1 MDFFNSK
8 TGRLVLCVC
17 VCVSGEREGFTGA
30 RIGYPRVKKT
40 YCLNAALTGL
50 YKRTSPKTIMQCKLI
65 LQFGCLAVN
74 PKKLSEALG
83 AKILIILP
91 RFGSSMSFWYAFYL
105 DIHVQ

>member
-1 MDFFNSK
+1 MDFLNSK

-17 VCVSGEREGFTGA
+17 VSGESE
-30 RIGYPRVKKT
+30 KT
-40 YCLNAALTGL
+40 YCLNASLTGL

-65 LQFGCLAVN
+65 LQFGWLAAN

-83 AKILIILP
+83 AKVVIILP
-91 RFGSSMSFWYAFYL
+91 RFGSSMSFWYASYL

>member
-1 MDFFNSK
+1 MDFFKILKPGDSS
-8 TGRLVLCVC
+8 CVC

>member
-1 MDFFNSK
+1 MDFLNSK

-17 VCVSGEREGFTGA
+17 VCQGRA
-30 RIGYPRVKKT
+30 RGLSEHASDTLEKKKT
-40 YCLNAALTGL
+40 YCLNASLTGL

-65 LQFGCLAVN
+65 LQFGWLAAN

-83 AKILIILP
+83 AKIVIILP